1 MFRKCVGGALLGAWL
16 CAGIAAH
23 AEELDPLAADTDQTA
38 QVANYAGIRIDSS
51 PGGFQLVSHGVWP
64 RPSPVDS
71 GKPASQAA
79 ATKLQVDQHSP
90 RRQTKAHSSFRRAAY
105 LPHVYAAE
113 NRYRLPTGLLDALVW
128 TESRYNPLA
137 VSGAG
142 AAGLGQLMP
151 ATARDMGVVNRFDP
165 RENLQGA
172 ARYLRQMLDKFGMVH
187 LALAAYNAGPGAV
200 ERAGGIP
207 RNGET
212 PAYVSNVLAFWGFR

>member
-1 MFRKCVGGALLGAWL
+1 MFVKSVGAALLGAWL
-16 CAGIAAH
+16 CTGVAAR
-23 AEELDPLAADTDQTA
+23 AEELDPLAAGAAPAA
-38 QVANYAGIRIDSS
+38 QVPHSAGIRIDSS
-51 PGGFQLVSHGVWP
+51 PGGFQLVSHGLWP
-64 RPSPVDS
+64 RPAPVET
-71 GKPASQAA
+71 GKPAI
-79 ATKLQVDQHSP
+79 QVEASISGGDQQSP
-90 RRQTKAHSSFRRAAY
+90 RRQMKPHASFRRAAY

-113 NRYRLPTGLLDALVW
+113 SRFRLPSGLLDALVW

-151 ATARDMGVVNRFDP
+151 ATARDLGVVNRFDP